1 MNFIS
6 SLISLFVV
14 NTILTL
20 IINAL
25 PIRNKRN
32 WQIGVITLVDIG
44 SIIGY
49 AAILFQSH
57 FDLLY
62 LLSTLGNILGE
73 LTAYVASMMLIL
85 EDVKIFKSRRLRQ
98 FERDINNKSGRSLP
112 RNILAL
118 ICFIIFVVLLTY
130 TIISFINYNETILV
144 SLIGSSLGVLV
155 ALGLG
160 IYFLISGLPQ
170 HKSIKAENILF
181 IINTPTDKIIFEAN
195 LNKEFTIDDA
205 LGKLYDTYIIDE
217 YGLIVT
223 PTNKYIVKGIKIN
236 KFDNDLLAKIQMTK
250 DNDSK
255 FKDVI
260 LEFQKY
266 NRKKIILD
274 ENNKIVKISN
284 IK

>member
-6 SLISLFVV
+6 SLISLFVI
-14 NTILTL
+14 NTLLTI

-25 PIRNKRN
+25 PIRNKKY
-32 WQIGVITLVDIG
+32 WQIGAITLVDIG

-49 AAILFQSH
+49 VSIFFQNH

-62 LLSTLGNILGE
+62 FLSILGNILGE

-85 EDVKIFKSRRLRQ
+85 ENVKIFKSRRLRQ

-118 ICFIIFVVLLTY
+118 ICFSIFCILLAY
-130 TIISFINYNETILV
+130 TIISSINYNETILA

-155 ALGLG
+155 ALGVG

-170 HKSIKAENILF
+170 HKSLKAENLLF
-181 IINTPTDKIIFEAN
+181 IISTPTEKIIFEAN
-195 LNKEFTIDDA
+195 LNKEFRIDDA
-205 LGKLYDTYIIDE
+205 LGELYDTYIIDE

-223 PTNKYIVKGIKIN
+223 PTEKFIVKGIKVN
-236 KFDNDLLAKIQMTK
+236 KYDNDLLSKIKMTK
-250 DNDSK
+250 NNDSR
-255 FKDVI
+255 FKNVI

-266 NRKKIILD
+266 NRKKIVLD
-274 ENNKIVKISN
+274 ENNQIVKINN